1 MFGSIVKHS
10 LLELNKKEVKPMFA
24 TIIEPAGFSWGTQCG
39 SCNGVGGNPSGNC
52 NGLGWSPGASLF
64 DVLT

>member
-24 TIIEPAGFSWGTQCG
+24 TIIEPAEFSWDTQSG
-39 SCNGVGGNPSGNC
+39 SCICFGGSPGGNC
-52 NGLGWSPGASLF
+52 ICFGWSPGASYF
-64 DVLT
+64 DVLR